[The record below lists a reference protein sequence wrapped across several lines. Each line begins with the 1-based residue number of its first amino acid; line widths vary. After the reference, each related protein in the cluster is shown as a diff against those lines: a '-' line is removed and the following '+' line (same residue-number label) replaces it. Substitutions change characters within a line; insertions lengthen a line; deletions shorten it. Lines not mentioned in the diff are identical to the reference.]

1 VDLWFGRLRTIE
13 EVGARVIAD
22 CGLKIPQPVISKFL
36 YSKGEDMG
44 LFDDYDPLKGKM
56 FQILKPE
63 GTLQPGLKPPINDQ
77 ETLTLYQKMVFVR
90 LADQRGLLLQRQGRF
105 GTYAPLWGQEAC
117 QIGSAYVLQRGDWV
131 FPAFRE
137 LGATLMMGV
146 ALKDFMLYW
155 MGNEM
160 GSRAPKGIN
169 LLPVSVPVGSHIP
182 HAVGAAWAAKI
193 KGDKI
198 VALAYF
204 GDGATSKGDFHEALN
219 FAGVFKTPTVFF
231 CQNNQ
236 FAISV
241 PRSKQTASATIAQ
254 KAIAYGFD
262 GIQIDG
268 NDLFAVITATREAVD
283 KARSG
288 GGPTLIEGVTFRF
301 GPHTTADDP
310 TKYRTDEEIERWKP
324 LDPMVRLRSYL
335 KGKGL
340 WSDEVETRMT
350 EDAQKEIDQAVKD
363 AEAIPAPELKEIF
376 EYVFAEMTPPLREQ
390 LEYLKSTL

>member
-1 VDLWFGRLRTIE
+1 LRIANGGFGIE
-13 EVGARVIAD
+13 
-22 CGLKIPQPVISKFL
+22 KFL
-36 YSKGEDMG
+36 KPKISRFQNPEGEIMS
-44 LFDDYDPLKGKM
+44 LMEDYYPLKGKM
-56 FQILKPE
+56 FQILKPD
-63 GTLQPGLKPPINDQ
+63 GTLQPGLKPPIDDK
-77 ETLTLYQKMVFVR
+77 ETLALFQKMVFVR

-105 GTYAPLWGQEAC
+105 GTYAPIWGQEAC
-117 QIGSAYVLQRGDWV
+117 QIGSAYVLQKGDWV

-137 LGATLMMGV
+137 IGATLMMGV

-160 GSRAPKGIN
+160 GSRAPEGIN
-169 LLPVSVPVGSHIP
+169 MMPVSIPVGTHIP
-182 HAVGAAWAAKI
+182 QAVGTAWAAKL

-198 VALAYF
+198 VTVAYF

-219 FAGVFKTPTVFF
+219 FAGVFKTPTIFF

-241 PRSKQTASATIAQ
+241 PRSRQTASATIAQ

-262 GIQIDG
+262 GIQVDG
-268 NDLFAVITATREAVD
+268 NDLFAVIAATKETVG

-324 LDPMVRLRSYL
+324 LDPMIRLKSYL
-335 KGKGL
+335 KAKGL
-340 WSDEVETRMT
+340 WSEEVETRMT

-363 AEAIPAPELKEIF
+363 AEAVPAPTPKEVF
-376 EYVFAEMTPPLREQ
+376 EHVFAEMTPPLKEQ
-390 LEYLKSTL
+390 LEYLKSTLT